1 MHLCE
6 LLQLA
11 GITFHV
17 SFGIFTVK
25 QEKILYC
32 ETVAGRADLGA
43 GRAAQA
49 SFGFRFP
56 NFMLEVFFKNFFKL
70 LCVKA
75 GFAFF
80 RAFVFCFPCFL
91 EKFFAVKLFP
101 SFRAYFNEIA
111 VFFLPEEQVEKVG
124 LVSLHAFAEAVF
136 ALFLAV
142 NAYCKSGM
150 PLVPVQ

>member
-11 GITFHV
+11 GIPFPV
-17 SFGIFTVK
+17 SFGIFTVR

-32 ETVAGRADLGA
+32 EAVACGAYLRA

-56 NFMLEVFFKNFFKL
+56 DFVLKVFFKNFFKL
-70 LCVKA
+70 LCVKFS
-75 GFAFF
+75 FAFF
-80 RAFVFCFPCFL
+80 RAFVFCLLCFL
-91 EKFFAVKLFP
+91 EKFFAVKFFP

-150 PLVPVQ
+150 PLVPV

>member
-11 GITFHV
+11 GIPFPV
-17 SFGIFTVK
+17 SFGIFTVR
-25 QEKILYC
+25 QEKIL
-32 ETVAGRADLGA
+32 
-43 GRAAQA
+43 
-49 SFGFRFP
+49 
-56 NFMLEVFFKNFFKL
+56 
-70 LCVKA
+70 LCVKFS
-75 GFAFF
+75 FAFF
-80 RAFVFCFPCFL
+80 RAFVFCLLCFL
-91 EKFFAVKLFP
+91 EKFFAVKFFP

-150 PLVPVQ
+150 PLVPV